1 MQKSVIF
8 VKKNVK
14 INTWKIK
21 NIVKLEIIVIMI
33 IVIMSNGIVIVINL
47 KYSVPKKLWWLFYI
61 KKVSRRMQKQFTCF
75 LENTE
80 KYITVTVPI
89 ETEVTWNDTN
99 GEELKKIHLTYYK
112 LLILQDLWQSLH
124 QILSIIFLK
133 KFIELNINRGMMIK
147 KVKFL
152 ELNISF
158 ATVFLKIKTV
168 KV

>member
-1 MQKSVIF
+1 
-8 VKKNVK
+8 
-14 INTWKIK
+14 
-21 NIVKLEIIVIMI
+21 
-33 IVIMSNGIVIVINL
+33 
-47 KYSVPKKLWWLFYI
+47 
-61 KKVSRRMQKQFTCF
+61 MQKQFTCF

-133 KFIELNINRGMMIK
+133 KLIELNVNRDMMIK
-147 KVKFL
+147 KLRLL

-158 ATVFLKIKTV
+158 ATVFLKIKTR

>member
-1 MQKSVIF
+1 
-8 VKKNVK
+8 
-14 INTWKIK
+14 
-21 NIVKLEIIVIMI
+21 
-33 IVIMSNGIVIVINL
+33 
-47 KYSVPKKLWWLFYI
+47 
-61 KKVSRRMQKQFTCF
+61 MQKQFTCF

-133 KFIELNINRGMMIK
+133 KFIELNVNRDMMIK
-147 KVKFL
+147 KLRLL

-158 ATVFLKIKTV
+158 ATVFLKIKTR